1 MFERAL
7 IFSALVILIGFAFA
21 SNRYYQ
27 SLEADQ
33 QVITDSQ

>member
-21 SNRYYQ
+21 SNQYYQ
-27 SLEADQ
+27 SLEEDP